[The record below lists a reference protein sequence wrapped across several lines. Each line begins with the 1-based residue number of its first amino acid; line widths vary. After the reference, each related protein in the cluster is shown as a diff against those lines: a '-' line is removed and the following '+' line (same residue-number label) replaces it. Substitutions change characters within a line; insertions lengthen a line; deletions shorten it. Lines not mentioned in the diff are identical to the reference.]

1 MDYLT
6 AFLMPEIMLNLYG
19 EKRLS
24 LMVAMLTVMDGK
36 KLFILM
42 EQRNIR
48 FIGTKKSPQID
59 KICGLSYN
67 KPVRLTLN
75 GRRLPSKVRFGV

>member
-19 EKRLS
+19 EKRLF
-24 LMVAMLTVMDGK
+24 LMVAMLTVMDGR

-42 EQRNIR
+42 EQ
-48 FIGTKKSPQID
+48 
-59 KICGLSYN
+59 
-67 KPVRLTLN
+67 
-75 GRRLPSKVRFGV
+75 

>member
-6 AFLMPEIMLNLYG
+6 VLTMLLCMLNLYG

-42 EQRNIR
+42 EQ
-48 FIGTKKSPQID
+48 
-59 KICGLSYN
+59 
-67 KPVRLTLN
+67 
-75 GRRLPSKVRFGV
+75 

>member
-6 AFLMPEIMLNLYG
+6 AFLMPETMLNLYG

-36 KLFILM
+36 ELFILM
-42 EQRNIR
+42 EQ
-48 FIGTKKSPQID
+48 
-59 KICGLSYN
+59 
-67 KPVRLTLN
+67 
-75 GRRLPSKVRFGV
+75 

>member
-24 LMVAMLTVMDGK
+24 LAMLTVMDGK

-42 EQRNIR
+42 EQ
-48 FIGTKKSPQID
+48 
-59 KICGLSYN
+59 
-67 KPVRLTLN
+67 
-75 GRRLPSKVRFGV
+75 